1 VNENDISAASEENQD
16 NSEITAPISTQE
28 VQDDNGQPSSST
40 NDSVNTSE
48 NNEATV
54 SHVDKSQSLFR
65 IEKPKMPIFA
75 GDVREYGTFKSDFK
89 HLVESRYS
97 KRDAITILRSCLQGK
112 PLEMI
117 KGIGQDYDVAWEYLE
132 AVYGDPRFVADIITQ
147 DISKFKPMKEGED
160 ARFCDLVHLVKR
172 SMNTLKEV
180 GRENDMNNNHIL
192 AIIEQKMHAD
202 DRKVWS
208 RHLESSKSEATLET
222 LIL

>member
-1 VNENDISAASEENQD
+1 
-16 NSEITAPISTQE
+16 
-28 VQDDNGQPSSST
+28 
-40 NDSVNTSE
+40 
-48 NNEATV
+48 
-54 SHVDKSQSLFR
+54 
-65 IEKPKMPIFA
+65 
-75 GDVREYGTFKSDFK
+75 
-89 HLVESRYS
+89 
-97 KRDAITILRSCLQGK
+97 
-112 PLEMI
+112 MI